1 MQMKETMMS
10 RKRAK
15 KHEDERMQVIREIQ
29 EEQRRWAE
37 ERQSLLFDES
47 DLEQLE
53 EEVPASGLIEDEN
66 RIEDGSGEA
75 LHDVG
80 SRPERP
86 DHEANSANMCSM
98 NIALRRRTYLC
109 QRTKGILLSSGANGG
124 TAQ

>member
-1 MQMKETMMS
+1 MS

-86 DHEANSANMCSM
+86 DYIANCADTCCV
-98 NIALRRRTYLC
+98 NIARVIWTSLHRRIKR
-109 QRTKGILLSSGANGG
+109 ILISSRV
-124 TAQ
+124 